1 MNSHTTQSFRDA
13 LALLPIDIQK
23 RARAAYLRFRTNPR
37 HPGLDFKKVHPRDRF
52 FQRASTTIIGW
63 WVSWTATML
72 SGSGSAN
79 TKNTSVYSN
88 SFRLAPFHSND
99 HPRH

>member
-37 HPGLDFKKVHPRDRF
+37 HPGLDFKKVHPTRPVFSARVNDDNRVVGVMDGNDVVWF
-52 FQRASTTIIGW
+52 WIG
-63 WVSWTATML
+63 
-72 SGSGSAN
+72 
-79 TKNTSVYSN
+79 KHEEYE
-88 SFRLAPFHSND
+88 RLLKQL
-99 HPRH
+99 